1 MVYESSTRRI
11 YSSAPRPVISTS
23 YSYSPVGP
31 IPVVTKLRRHP
42 HLLLAYSPGSGK
54 GHVINPL
61 AIPRCA
67 HRRMVSIAPPP
78 RRPQNSHN
86 YYESLESGITGNY
99 GNRLVLVRYRPT
111 PPPVPQSKVL
121 YIEDVTDTN
130 NHYGRET
137 RLVRRELSPSYGY
150 GSRELSPYS
159 SRELSPYGSREL
171 SPSYGYGG
179 SPWDTASSAMVP
191 FSRPLFSL
199 HNIPLRSASE
209 VKEIADMRRLY
220 VRARNPDV
228 GYSPL
233 NKALLYRMPM
243 PVYVDPTL
251 PQSYYIGM

>member
-1 MVYESSTRRI
+1 MGDI
-11 YSSAPRPVISTS
+11 YAQAGHNRKVSERM
-23 YSYSPVGP
+23 VGP

-42 HLLLAYSPGSGK
+42 HLVLAYAPGSGK

-67 HRRMVSIAPPP
+67 TRRLVSVAPPP

-86 YYESLESGITGNY
+86 YYESLESGMMGNNY
-99 GNRLVLVRYRPT
+99 HPNRIVLVRYRPT

-121 YIEDVTDTN
+121 YIEDVTDS
-130 NHYGRET
+130 NHYGKET
-137 RLVRRELSPSYGY
+137 RLMRRELSPAFGY
-150 GSRELSPYS
+150 
-159 SRELSPYGSREL
+159 
-171 SPSYGYGG
+171 G

-228 GYSPL
+228 GYSPI

-251 PQSYYIGM
+251 PQSYYIELQKIELEFEAHVQKKNRI